1 MITEREFIMIHELK
15 KQGYSIRAIA
25 RITGKDRKT
34 ITRHLK
40 TAELLTIKRSN
51 HKPSK
56 LTEFKAYVLERISQ
70 TTSRIPSGVILKE
83 LRSAGYSGSLRTLQE
98 FLKLEYAKR
107 IKADPVVR
115 FETAPGYQAQVDW
128 TTIRTGKYPIYAF
141 VMTLGYSRTSYVC
154 FTNNME
160 SATLIACH
168 HKAFA
173 YFGGIPKTILFDN
186 MKTVI
191 NTRDAYGN
199 GNHRFNEAFNQFAKE
214 CGFVIKLCK
223 PYRAKTKGKV
233 ERFNHYLKNNFYRPL
248 AAKLS
253 GGFIKIT
260 VELLNSY
267 ITGWLNEANS
277 RIHGTT
283 NKKPIEMLNDEVPCF
298 IHYAGLV
305 VAATTEVAQPLATR
319 INLKLLPTAAL
330 LPIEQPALT
339 NYDRLVV

>member
-56 LTEFKAYVLERISQ
+56 LTEFKAYVLERISK
-70 TTSRIPSGVILKE
+70 TSSRIPSGVILKE

-128 TTIRTGKYPIYAF
+128 TTVRNGKSPIHAF
-141 VMTLGYSRTSYVC
+141 VMTMGYSRTSFVI
-154 FTNNME
+154 FTNNMAE
-160 SATLIACH
+160 DTLIKCH
-168 HKAFA
+168 DQAFN
-173 YFGGIPKTILFDN
+173 YFGGVPQTILYDN
-186 MKTVI
+186 MKTVVDV
-191 NTRDAYGN
+191 RDAYGE
-199 GNHRFNEAFNQFAKE
+199 GKHKFNAQFYDYAKDT
-214 CGFVIKLCK
+214 GFIIKLCQ

-233 ERFNHYLKNNFYRPL
+233 ERFNQYLKSNFYRPL
-248 AAKLS
+248 VSKLS
-253 GGFIKIT
+253 CGGIIDIT

-267 ITGWLNEANS
+267 INAWLNEANS

-283 NKKPIEMLNDEVPCF
+283 NKRPVDLLQEELSALNQYVVKVLPQQISLAKSTLNIE
-298 IHYAGLV
+298 
-305 VAATTEVAQPLATR
+305 
-319 INLKLLPTAAL
+319 LLPKVAL
-330 LPIEQPALT
+330 VPIQQPSLN